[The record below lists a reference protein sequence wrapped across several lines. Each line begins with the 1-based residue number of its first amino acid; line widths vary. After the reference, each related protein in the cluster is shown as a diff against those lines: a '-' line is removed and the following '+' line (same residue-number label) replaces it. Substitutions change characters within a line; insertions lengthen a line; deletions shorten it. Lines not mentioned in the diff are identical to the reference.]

1 MQRIEVKN
9 FGPLKDINLEIKDYM
24 VFIGPQASGK
34 STLAK
39 LIYFFWKVESD
50 IYRKEIIPNYILSK
64 ISDSSFNESN
74 SINKFTSQIRELFF
88 ELFPT
93 HRNGQIR
100 FIYSNGAKIQI
111 DVARWSEKLN
121 EDIIIDNS
129 FFSDLNEFDER
140 VRILKDNKF
149 LFEGGTEDTQKPSKR
164 QLDYLAQ
171 ILLDNMLDNTPG
183 EANPEIIFIPAGR
196 SILSLLSNAFTF
208 IDSNNLDYFNENFIR
223 FTNKVRKFLTSPD
236 HDNLFG
242 RKFIMSSKREE
253 EDIYSLSNELS
264 FNVLKGDFHV
274 GDNGDGIMQYHNNS
288 GYVIPLKHTSSGQQ
302 EASWLINV
310 IQYILAESY
319 ANGYDIIIEEP
330 EAHLFPDAQ
339 RDITKLITLLSS
351 PDLEK
356 KTRLI
361 VTTHSP
367 YILATL
373 NNSIKAFTTA
383 QIENKSEEVAKI
395 LSKEFWINPENLFV
409 GFMNKNEGEDNFGI
423 QDIFDHESRLI
434 DHEVLDQVS
443 DDIIKQFDDLLDIQY
458 SE

>member
-39 LIYFFWKVESD
+39 LIYFFWKVEDKFRQEILPTYIGNLLTKTHREEVNYAETFKGDIRKLISD
-50 IYRKEIIPNYILSK
+50 FFPTIRNGNISYFYNNEYSISIDLTLYSLRGKEDIQLSSGFINEINEVDQKIKSSPSLTNLLRQQKIDLDDFIKILSND
-64 ISDSSFNESN
+64 ILSN
-74 SINKFTSQIRELFF
+74 STETVKT
-88 ELFPT
+88 
-93 HRNGQIR
+93 
-100 FIYSNGAKIQI
+100 
-111 DVARWSEKLN
+111 
-121 EDIIIDNS
+121 
-129 FFSDLNEFDER
+129 ER
-140 VRILKDNKF
+140 V
-149 LFEGGTEDTQKPSKR
+149 
-164 QLDYLAQ
+164 Y
-171 ILLDNMLDNTPG
+171 
-183 EANPEIIFIPAGR
+183 IPAGR
-196 SILSLLSNAFTF
+196 IILSILSNSFQLVESN
-208 IDSNNLDYFNENFIR
+208 SLDYFNESLIR

-236 HDNLFG
+236 HNNLFG
-242 RKFIMSSKREE
+242 RDAIILPYRGE
-253 EDIYSLSNELS
+253 EDIFSLCNRLS
-264 FNVLKGDFHV
+264 FKILKGDFHI

-302 EASWLINV
+302 ESSWLINV
-310 IQYILAESY
+310 IQYILAESD

-339 RDITKLITLLSS
+339 RDMTKLITLLSS
-351 PDLEK
+351 PDSEK
-356 KTRLI
+356 KTRII

-373 NNSIKAFTTA
+373 NNSIKAFSTA
-383 QIENKSEEVAKI
+383 QIENKAEEVEKI
-395 LSKEFWINPENLFV
+395 LSKEFWIDPKNLFV

-423 QDIFDHESRLI
+423 QDIFDQESGLI
-434 DHEVLDQVS
+434 DHEVLDKVS